1 MRRVAQSTSYVVMLK
16 VFLSNDHV
24 TAATGKTVA
33 ITISK
38 AGGAFGNPNAGA
50 TNATEVS
57 SGWYKV
63 TMDTTDTGTLGDLV
77 VRGTATACDDTE
89 QVIQITDDPTTLLDR
104 TAGVETGMT
113 LRQALRLMSAAILG
127 KASGME
133 TTTAVFRDVNDSKNR
148 ISATVDVDGNRTAVT
163 LDAT

>member
-1 MRRVAQSTSYVVMLK
+1 MRSIPKSTAYTIMLK
-16 VFLSNDHV
+16 VFLSSDHV

-63 TMDTTDTGTLGDLV
+63 ALDSTDTNTSGDLV
-77 VRGTATACDDTE
+77 VRGTSASCDDSE
-89 QVIQITDDPTTLLDR
+89 QIAVVTDGASVLDVA
-104 TAGVETGMT
+104 AGIETGVT
-113 LRQALRLMSAAILG
+113 VRQGLRIILAAAGG
-127 KASGME
+127 KADGLAG
-133 TTTAVFRDVNDSKNR
+133 TTVHYRDTNDTKNR
-148 ISATVDVDGNRTAVT
+148 ITATVDADGNRTAVT